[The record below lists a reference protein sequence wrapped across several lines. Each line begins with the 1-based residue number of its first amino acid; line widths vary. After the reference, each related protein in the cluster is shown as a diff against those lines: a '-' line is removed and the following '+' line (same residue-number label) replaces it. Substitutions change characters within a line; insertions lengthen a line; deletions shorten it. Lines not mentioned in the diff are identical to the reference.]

1 MLPTYRTTTRVV
13 AGEVTVAV
21 PEWLPEGKTVNVIVM
36 PGDPEPAGVGG
47 GILQFLESLPRPQR
61 SAGYWEERE
70 REFQEGR
77 DSWDR

>member
-13 AGEVTVAV
+13 SGEVTVSV

-36 PGDPEPAGVGG
+36 PGESEPAAAGG
-47 GILQFLESLPRPQR
+47 GILEFLESLARPQR
-61 SAGYWEERE
+61 SVHYWEQRD